1 MENGPQSSLEVTPEG
16 VLTVND
22 RSSLPENLIIPD
34 SLNGIEIKALEES
47 IFSGC
52 SNLRT
57 VVLPGGIQK
66 IPYYAF
72 DGCTFSMDFLNPY
85 SLSRASASASDIL

>member
-1 MENGPQSSLEVTPEG
+1 M

-22 RSSLPENLIIPD
+22 RSSLPD

-47 IFSGC
+47 FFSGC

-57 VVLPGGIQK
+57 VVLSGGIQK
-66 IPYYAF
+66 IPYNAF
-72 DGCTFSMDFLNPY
+72 DGCTFSMDFLKPY